1 MRYLIRTGV
10 QFSPSPQIETLLIP
24 RPLSAKRIGV
34 CACAKSVFVL
44 YAKTNSERTGTPK
57 RADLSRT
64 EGFVPIFSTNTRISW
79 RSSVFVKKL
88 ACLVS
93 EIHSRRGSTQ
103 VFPRRLKSFIS
114 SCKAA
119 FARSIS
125 SFFWFASFLRMVPE
139 DVQLHGIA
147 LGECGSAALG
157 ILQLCHRRSAVRHT
171 AFYPHH
177 VQVVLEVNCQRPMAE
192 IFEYVEREIAQA
204 RLLEQELT
212 SIQSKRMGITA
223 EQWMQIA
230 EYG

>member
-1 MRYLIRTGV
+1 
-10 QFSPSPQIETLLIP
+10 
-24 RPLSAKRIGV
+24 
-34 CACAKSVFVL
+34 
-44 YAKTNSERTGTPK
+44 
-57 RADLSRT
+57 
-64 EGFVPIFSTNTRISW
+64 
-79 RSSVFVKKL
+79 
-88 ACLVS
+88 
-93 EIHSRRGSTQ
+93 
-103 VFPRRLKSFIS
+103 
-114 SCKAA
+114 
-119 FARSIS
+119 
-125 SFFWFASFLRMVPE
+125 MVPE

-230 EYG
+230 EYGEKLEDGIKYLTDDALRLGMIDEVIEHYPLLV